1 MSKAAA
7 NREGRTGT
15 PGIRPS
21 LASVSETRPTLA
33 ATRPPS
39 HLSARSRAEF
49 LALNRA
55 YAFSLDER
63 LTLVRVL
70 EWHDLAAVLLAEA
83 KELVGR
89 ERLARIR
96 ASVDCTTTAA
106 RIAKALKYTT
116 GDGRPRRIRRPCV
129 V

>member
-21 LASVSETRPTLA
+21 LASVSETRPTLT

-55 YAFSLDER
+55 YVFSLDER
-63 LTLVRVL
+63 LTLVRKL
-70 EWHDLAAVLLAEA
+70 EWQDRSDMLAAEAE
-83 KELVGR
+83 ELVGR

-96 ASVDCTTTAA
+96 ASVDCATTAA
-106 RIAKALKYTT
+106 RIGKGLKYTT
-116 GDGRPRRIRRPCV
+116 ADGAPRRIRRPRV

>member
-21 LASVSETRPTLA
+21 LASVSETRPTLT

-55 YAFSLDER
+55 YVFS
-63 LTLVRVL
+63 
-70 EWHDLAAVLLAEA
+70 
-83 KELVGR
+83 LVGR

-96 ASVDCTTTAA
+96 ASVDCATTAA
-106 RIAKALKYTT
+106 RIGKGLKYTT
-116 GDGRPRRIRRPCV
+116 ADGAPRRIRRPRV